1 MATHTGSEGTIKVS
15 STTVGELRSYS
26 LEQTADT
33 IEDTSM
39 GDTNRTYKSALK
51 GWSGSASLFF
61 DEAEALADR
70 VAVINKGIIVEIST
84 PTELGGRATSQ
95 ATVQWRDGDQIKSE
109 KTDNPTSLVSTLSA
123 RFNGEVPE
131 LMVTRPSLEDI
142 YLEMIG
148 GVDEKDS

>member
-39 GDTNRTYKSALK
+39 GDTSRTYKSALK

-61 DEAEALADR
+61 DEADAGQLLLVLGTSIALKVYPEGASSGDKYYYGDAIITGSNISASFDGMVEAEVTFTGTGTL
-70 VAVINKGIIVEIST
+70 T
-84 PTELGGRATSQ
+84 LGTA
-95 ATVQWRDGDQIKSE
+95 
-109 KTDNPTSLVSTLSA
+109 
-123 RFNGEVPE
+123 
-131 LMVTRPSLEDI
+131 
-142 YLEMIG
+142 
-148 GVDEKDS
+148 

>member
-39 GDTNRTYKSALK
+39 GDTSRTYKSALK

-61 DEAEALADR
+61 DEADAGQLLLVLGTSIALKVYPEGASSGDKYYYGDAIITGSNISASFDGMVEAEVTFTGTGA
-70 VAVINKGIIVEIST
+70 IT
-84 PTELGGRATSQ
+84 LGTA
-95 ATVQWRDGDQIKSE
+95 
-109 KTDNPTSLVSTLSA
+109 
-123 RFNGEVPE
+123 
-131 LMVTRPSLEDI
+131 
-142 YLEMIG
+142 
-148 GVDEKDS
+148 

>member
-39 GDTNRTYKSALK
+39 GDTTRSYKSALK

-61 DEAEALADR
+61 DEADAGQLLLVLGTSVAIKVYPEGASTGDKYYYGDAIITGSNISASFDGMVEAEVTFTGTGLL
-70 VAVINKGIIVEIST
+70 T
-84 PTELGGRATSQ
+84 LGTA
-95 ATVQWRDGDQIKSE
+95 
-109 KTDNPTSLVSTLSA
+109 
-123 RFNGEVPE
+123 
-131 LMVTRPSLEDI
+131 
-142 YLEMIG
+142 
-148 GVDEKDS
+148 

>member
-39 GDTNRTYKSALK
+39 GDTSRTYKSALK

-61 DEAEALADR
+61 DEADAGQLLLVLGTSVAIKVYPEGSSSGDKYYYGDAIITGSNISASFDGMVEAEVTFTGTGA
-70 VAVINKGIIVEIST
+70 IT
-84 PTELGGRATSQ
+84 LGTA
-95 ATVQWRDGDQIKSE
+95 
-109 KTDNPTSLVSTLSA
+109 
-123 RFNGEVPE
+123 
-131 LMVTRPSLEDI
+131 
-142 YLEMIG
+142 
-148 GVDEKDS
+148 

>member
-61 DEAEALADR
+61 DEADAGQLLLVLGTEIALKVYPEGASSGDKYYYGQAIITGSNVSASFDGMVEAEVTFTGTGSL
-70 VAVINKGIIVEIST
+70 T
-84 PTELGGRATSQ
+84 LGTA
-95 ATVQWRDGDQIKSE
+95 
-109 KTDNPTSLVSTLSA
+109 
-123 RFNGEVPE
+123 
-131 LMVTRPSLEDI
+131 
-142 YLEMIG
+142 
-148 GVDEKDS
+148 

>member
-39 GDTNRTYKSALK
+39 GDTSRTYKSALK

-61 DEAEALADR
+61 DEADAGQLLLVLGTSIALKVYPEGASSGDKYYYGDAIITGSNISASFDGMVEAEVTFTGTGAL
-70 VAVINKGIIVEIST
+70 T
-84 PTELGGRATSQ
+84 LGTA
-95 ATVQWRDGDQIKSE
+95 
-109 KTDNPTSLVSTLSA
+109 
-123 RFNGEVPE
+123 
-131 LMVTRPSLEDI
+131 
-142 YLEMIG
+142 
-148 GVDEKDS
+148 

>member
-61 DEAEALADR
+61 DEADAGQLLLVLGTSIALKVYPEGASSGDKYYYGDAIITGSNISASFDGMVEA
-70 VAVINKGIIVEIST
+70 
-84 PTELGGRATSQ
+84 
-95 ATVQWRDGDQIKSE
+95 
-109 KTDNPTSLVSTLSA
+109 
-123 RFNGEVPE
+123 EVTFTGTGA
-131 LMVTRPSLEDI
+131 LTF
-142 YLEMIG
+142 G
-148 GVDEKDS
+148 TA